1 MTTSTPTV
9 PVADK
14 QDSKGSGLG
23 IAGFATSTSGFVIGL
38 GSMVFMFMLPLAVGI
53 VGASLSL
60 AALLTGRGKGW
71 AIAGLI
77 LGVLAVSLGIM
88 GFVAMDQAIS
98 DLDEAINSIN

>member
-1 MTTSTPTV
+1 MTTADMTV
-9 PVADK
+9 SPDK
-14 QDSKGSGLG
+14 KGSGLG
-23 IAGFATSTSGFVIGL
+23 IAGFATSCSGFVIGL

-60 AALLTGRGKGW
+60 AALMTGRGKGW

-77 LGVLAVSLGIM
+77 LGVLAMSLGVM

-98 DLDEAINSIN
+98 DLDEAINSYN